1 MKNIKFSQNVYEKD
15 FNVKSV
21 GYDCHEVD
29 SFFDEINLEIIK
41 LEREI
46 DNLKELNKSLEAIKS
61 VLEQKNKDLQ
71 IEITTLKA
79 SNTVSSSSNANFS
92 NIQLINRISTI
103 ESNVKRILDKLEN
116 Q

>member
-1 MKNIKFSQNVYEKD
+1 MKSIKFSNKVYEKD
-15 FNVKSV
+15 FGVKAV

-79 SNTVSSSSNANFS
+79 SNTVSSSSNAHFS